1 MKFITTTFSVKK
13 TRDILTDDWL
23 SQCGKQCFQL
33 TSVLIYKTF
42 SYFYSKMY
50 SRNCQFTD
58 PQVQTRWR
66 DVHYSIN
73 KKIKTYVLVF
83 DSPVIYLWFTC
94 IFVKLITAH
103 QTQICLC
110 SNLTNGIWWI
120 QRRAV

>member
-1 MKFITTTFSVKK
+1 
-13 TRDILTDDWL
+13 
-23 SQCGKQCFQL
+23 
-33 TSVLIYKTF
+33 
-42 SYFYSKMY
+42 
-50 SRNCQFTD
+50 
-58 PQVQTRWR
+58 
-66 DVHYSIN
+66 VHYSIN

-94 IFVKLITAH
+94 IFVELITAH